1 MITILILNKNHS
13 ISNMKKLSVISVLF
27 CSLLSFNAWAEMK
40 EYKIVTRDHKFS
52 PQNLDIPA
60 GQKVKLIVENQDKTI
75 EEFESHDLNR
85 EKIIG
90 GGKSV
95 NVYFGP
101 LKAGT
106 YKYFG
111 EFNAETAQGT
121 ITVK

>member
-1 MITILILNKNHS
+1 
-13 ISNMKKLSVISVLF
+13 MKKLSVILVLF
-27 CSLLSFNAWAEMK
+27 CGLFSFNAWAELQ
-40 EYKIVTRDHKFS
+40 EYKIVIKDHKFT

-90 GGKSV
+90 AGKSV
-95 NVYFGP
+95 NVYVGP

-111 EFNAETAQGT
+111 EFNQDTAQGT
-121 ITVK
+121 LTAK